1 MYDNVG
7 SKVKTLASISC
18 IIGIIASIITGVTTI
33 IAGNVLGGV
42 LTCAIGAFA
51 SWIAS
56 LALYAIGHTAENTD
70 IILKRLKNMDANQT
84 HASTPENVE
93 IPRYTHTQ
101 QPKTPKSKDV
111 AGSWWCSCGAANRNS
126 SNTCS
131 LCYKPRPTQ
140 K

>member
-1 MYDNVG
+1 MYNNVG
-7 SKVKTLASISC
+7 SKVKTFASISC

-33 IAGNVLGGV
+33 IAGNVLGGF

-70 IILKRLKNMDANQT
+70 MILKRLKNIDTNQT
-84 HASTPENVE
+84 NSSINENIE
-93 IPRYTHTQ
+93 IPKYAQTQ
-101 QPKTPKSKDV
+101 RPQAKTSETTS
-111 AGSWWCSCGAANRNS
+111 GSWWCSCGVANRNS

-131 LCYKPRPTQ
+131 SCYKSRPTQ

>member
-18 IIGIIASIITGVTTI
+18 TIGIIASIITGVTTI

-42 LTCAIGAFA
+42 LTCAIGAFT
-51 SWIAS
+51 SWLAS

-70 IILKRLKNMDANQT
+70 KILKRLKNMDANQT
-84 HASTPENVE
+84 LASTPENVE
-93 IPRYTHTQ
+93 IPRYTQAQ
-101 QPKTPKSKDV
+101 QPKTPKSEDV

-131 LCYKPRPTQ
+131 SCYKPRPTQ